1 MDRQFF
7 WVKKIEVKKIS
18 GKKKF
23 GRKFFGVKK
32 IWVRIFVGEKNWGW
46 KFFRGKKIGQKLQ
59 AENQLPGCSGS
70 GIKVFW
76 VVVGGLEYP

>member
-1 MDRQFF
+1 MGNFLG
-7 WVKKIEVKKIS
+7 S
-18 GKKKF
+18 KKF
-23 GRKFFGVKK
+23 GSEFLLGK
-32 IWVRIFVGEKNWGW
+32 KNWGW

-59 AENQLPGCSGS
+59 AENQLPGWSGS